1 MLRKPLI
8 ILNKETY
15 PAKQLFDEAYVQD
28 AFKVLFRKPLVNLN
42 QAQNV
47 VAKQINSNLMRKEKL
62 AKKIINGKVDGDDA
76 LIQEFND
83 EGRKSIARAYLAI
96 FQWKIGVKKTH
107 GLFQRV
113 LEPSRMLEHVYDDL
127 HDHMKVTGNDNLV

>member
-1 MLRKPLI
+1 M
-8 ILNKETY
+8 Y
-15 PAKQLFDEAYVQD
+15 
-28 AFKVLFRKPLVNLN
+28 
-42 QAQNV
+42 
-47 VAKQINSNLMRKEKL
+47 KEKH
-62 AKKIINGKVDGDDA
+62 AKKIIKGKVDGNDA

-113 LEPSRMLEHVYDDL
+113 LETSRMLQQIEGFVL
-127 HDHMKVTGNDNLV
+127 